1 MNYYNLIIS
10 GTTQARFCFSEKHC
24 KIPMKNLAM
33 NYNSFYGQKSLLES
47 NMSCIGEGAIIVL
60 TIQYPIYL
68 CDHDGNKEV
77 HLSSDSWVS
86 DYETGLH
93 RNLQG
98 NSFTEKEIHER
109 VSRLIQGWERETKPF
124 SIISYTTEGHSA
136 EMNQRLQRSIEL
148 HQRIIDYCL
157 KKGWKPVLVGL
168 PYCEEL
174 FTRVSDDFVRECFLK
189 CANMLSE
196 KNGIPFL
203 DYSKD
208 EEFESIQN
216 YLDIWYLN
224 LFGRTRFTNRLINDL
239 RIMEGDI

>member
-1 MNYYNLIIS
+1 METADIVIS
-10 GTTQARFCFSEKHC
+10 GTTQAMFCLSAEKSRR
-24 KIPMKNLAM
+24 PALNLAAT
-33 NYNSFYGQKSLLES
+33 YNSFYGQKILLEKNRERIS
-47 NMSCIGEGAIIVL
+47 RNAKIVL
-60 TIQYPIYL
+60 TIEYPIYL
-68 CDHDGNKEV
+68 CDHDKATTV
-77 HLSSDSWVS
+77 HDTPKNIVR
-86 DYETGLH
+86 DYEH
-93 RNLQG
+93 DMSCNLYD
-98 NSFTEKEIHER
+98 NVLSDKEISER
-109 VSRLIQGWERETKPF
+109 INKLIQGWEKATDPYLIKEFNNEPDVEGRE
-124 SIISYTTEGHSA
+124 S
-136 EMNQRLQRSIEL
+136 RLKRSMTI
-148 HQRIIDYCL
+148 QQGIIDLCRINA
-157 KKGWKPVLVGL
+157 WEPVIVGL

-174 FTRVSDDFVRECFLK
+174 YTQVSDDFVRECFLK